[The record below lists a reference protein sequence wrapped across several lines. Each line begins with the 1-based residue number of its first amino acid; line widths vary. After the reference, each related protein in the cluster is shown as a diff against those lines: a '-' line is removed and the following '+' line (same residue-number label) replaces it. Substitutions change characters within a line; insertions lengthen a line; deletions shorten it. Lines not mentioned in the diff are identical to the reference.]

1 MLDRFSSSCLSRLL
15 RYFLLGSL
23 SLVVLD
29 IVDAQETT
37 APLVIPQQQEEVL
50 APSASHHPQEPL
62 DPSKKPDQADEGSSV
77 KDHLVSEAASQSPSE
92 GSSDTSSSLIPTDP
106 SMIPPPGSS
115 TSGVNDGV
123 SNVSVSTSSELD
135 PSSNSPSAMP
145 STQSIEKKKHEI
157 KIRYYEVRAGI
168 EKEADVSSLKDKADH
183 ATTDEEK
190 RQALRA
196 YYKLLF
202 AKMKKMDPSI
212 ADRCNLMEK
221 AYLRH
226 LEQITLQPTIPL
238 LPETGSSPNISP

>member
-1 MLDRFSSSCLSRLL
+1 MLDRSSFSCLSRLL
-15 RYFLLGSL
+15 RCFFLGSL

-37 APLVIPQQQEEVL
+37 VPLATPQQEEAL
-50 APSASHHPQEPL
+50 NPSATPHAQESPDSL
-62 DPSKKPDQADEGSSV
+62 KKPDQADEGSSV
-77 KDHLVSEAASQSPSE
+77 KDHLVLEAASQAPSE
-92 GSSDTSSSLIPTDP
+92 GSSETSSSLIPTDP
-106 SMIPPPGSS
+106 SMVPPPASE
-115 TSGVNDGV
+115 VNDGV
-123 SNVSVSTSSELD
+123 SNVSASTSSELELLT
-135 PSSNSPSAMP
+135 NSPSPMP

-157 KIRYYEVRAGI
+157 KIRYYEVRTCV
-168 EKEADVSSLKDKADH
+168 EKEADVFALKEKADR

-202 AKMKKMDPSI
+202 AKMKKTDPSI
-212 ADRCNLMEK
+212 ADRCDLMEK

-238 LPETGSSPNISP
+238 LPETGSNPNISH

>member
-1 MLDRFSSSCLSRLL
+1 MLDRSSSSCLSRLL
-15 RYFLLGSL
+15 RYFFLGSL

-37 APLVIPQQQEEVL
+37 VPLATPQQQEEVL
-50 APSASHHPQEPL
+50 SPSASPHAQEPL
-62 DPSKKPDQADEGSSV
+62 DPSKKPDQADEGSSA

-92 GSSDTSSSLIPTDP
+92 GSSNTSSSLIPTDP
-106 SMIPPPGSS
+106 SMIPPPASE
-115 TSGVNDGV
+115 VNDGV
-123 SNVSVSTSSELD
+123 SNVSVSTSSELE
-135 PSSNSPSAMP
+135 PLTNSPSAMP

-157 KIRYYEVRAGI
+157 KIRYYAVRTGM
-168 EKEADVSSLKDKADH
+168 EKEADVSALKEKADH

-212 ADRCNLMEK
+212 ADRCDLMEK

-238 LPETGSSPNISP
+238 LPETRSKPNISH

>member
-1 MLDRFSSSCLSRLL
+1 MLDRSSSSCLSRLL
-15 RYFLLGSL
+15 RYFFLGSL
-23 SLVVLD
+23 SFVVLD
-29 IVDAQETT
+29 IVDAQEATL
-37 APLVIPQQQEEVL
+37 PLAKPQQQQEEVL
-50 APSASHHPQEPL
+50 APSASPHAQEPL

-92 GSSDTSSSLIPTDP
+92 GSSSSLIPTDP
-106 SMIPPPGSS
+106 SMVPPPASS
-115 TSGVNDGV
+115 ASEVNDGV
-123 SNVSVSTSSELD
+123 NNVSVATSSELE
-135 PSSNSPSAMP
+135 PSNNAPSAMP

-157 KIRYYEVRAGI
+157 KIRYYEVRTGI
-168 EKEADVSSLKDKADH
+168 EKEADVSALKEKADH

-238 LPETGSSPNISP
+238 LPETGSSPNISH